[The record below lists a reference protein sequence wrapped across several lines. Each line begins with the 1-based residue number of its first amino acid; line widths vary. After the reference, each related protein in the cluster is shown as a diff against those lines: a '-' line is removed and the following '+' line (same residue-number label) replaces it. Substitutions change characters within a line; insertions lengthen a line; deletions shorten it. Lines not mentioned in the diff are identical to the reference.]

1 MFEQSVLIIQQQ
13 FPRSFKQVIII
24 KNNDRETINGSNT
37 YRQNFVLLVASAY
50 ALEIRKSITKKET
63 TFNVTIKA
71 AL

>member
-1 MFEQSVLIIQQQ
+1 VFEQSVLIIQQQ
-13 FPRSFKQVIII
+13 LPRYFKQVIII
-24 KNNDRETINGSNT
+24 KNNDRETIGGRNT